1 MSDASPR
8 VSLGKLF
15 SVFALIGVTSFG
27 GGIVAYL
34 RRSLVEKE
42 KWLNEDCFMAA
53 LEIAMAL

>member
-1 MSDASPR
+1 MNDAAPR

-34 RRSLVEKE
+34 RRALVDKE
-42 KWLNEDCFMAA
+42 KWLDVSWRRWKFRKLCPV
-53 LEIAMAL
+53 